1 MSDQI
6 NDCRYIDDLEVQ
18 TVKTKQRTDHS
29 RLWFAFGDLE
39 NMSRTCSYNIYYGYN
54 IETFIKAIKY
64 TANVENKMNEFNNT
78 WEIWPPLLT

>member
-39 NMSRTCSYNIYYGYN
+39 NMSRTCSYNIYTG
-54 IETFIKAIKY
+54 T
-64 TANVENKMNEFNNT
+64 
-78 WEIWPPLLT
+78 